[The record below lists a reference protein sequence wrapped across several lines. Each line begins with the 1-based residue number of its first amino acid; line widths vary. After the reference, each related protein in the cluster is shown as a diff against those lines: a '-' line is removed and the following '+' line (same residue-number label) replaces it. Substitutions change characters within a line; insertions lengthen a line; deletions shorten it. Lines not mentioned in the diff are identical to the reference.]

1 MEEFGIGEQFD
12 REGLRFLI
20 RLMTGV
26 QLYGGKVKGMNREE
40 LSKVE
45 GNFNFKGKPKADK

>member
-1 MEEFGIGEQFD
+1 VKEFGIGEQFD

-26 QLYGGKVKGMNREE
+26 QLYGGKVKGMGREE
-40 LSKVE
+40 LAKME
-45 GNFNFKGKPKADK
+45 GNFNFKGKQKVEK